1 MLLSVISGI
10 TVGDVST
17 TSDIWS
23 FTTEGNY
30 IGYLTLT
37 TQAEMD
43 ALTFIE
49 VKGTLIIGGNSTTS
63 TARKNLNGLNN
74 LTSIDGFLKN

>member
-1 MLLSVISGI
+1 MVLLCVIYGVFMALLSVISVI
-10 TVGDVST
+10 TVGDVSA

-37 TQAEMD
+37 TQAKVD
-43 ALTFIE
+43 AFNFIE
-49 VKGTLIIGGNSTTS
+49 VK
-63 TARKNLNGLNN
+63 
-74 LTSIDGFLKN
+74 